1 MRPLFSRPYR
11 WNASVRYHFRTALL
25 FGVFVFVFLLI
36 FMPFGLHTVGGEL
49 AFMALGYAA
58 VCTGIMWLLNLGVP
72 RLAPSLFSES
82 SWNMGRQLLWTTAN
96 VGLVALGNALYTV
109 GMGLAP
115 LSVATVLNFTFFTMA
130 VGLFPIALSI
140 VLNENRLNREYSR
153 SSARMNKELE
163 AQVDDQP
170 LPPPSGATL
179 IIPAETKSDDLELD
193 GEALVF
199 IRSADNYIEVYHLV
213 RGQVE
218 RTVLRGSLKAVE
230 QRLASDLRFL
240 RCHKSHL
247 VDLRKVEHVSGNAQ
261 GLKLH
266 LRGVSE
272 PVPVSRLLTTVVR
285 DRISIRP

>member
-1 MRPLFSRPYR
+1 MRPLLSRPYR
-11 WNASVRYHFRTALL
+11 WNSSVRYHFRVALL

-36 FMPFGLHTVGGEL
+36 FMPFGLHSAGNRL
-49 AFMALGYAA
+49 AMLALGYAA

-72 RLAPSLFSES
+72 RIAPNWFRGP
-82 SWNMGRQLLWTTAN
+82 SWNVGRQLLWTTAN

-115 LSVATVLNFTFFTMA
+115 MSVATVLNFTFFTMA
-130 VGLFPIALSI
+130 VGLFPIALSV
-140 VLNENRLNREYSR
+140 VLNENRLNSEYTR

-163 AQVDDQP
+163 TQVEVEP
-170 LPPPSGATL
+170 LSPPAGSTL
-179 IIPAETKSDDLELD
+179 IIPAETRSDDLELD
-193 GEALVF
+193 GEALLL

-213 RGQVE
+213 REHVE

-230 QRLASDLRFL
+230 ERLAGDLRFL

-266 LRGVSE
+266 LKGVSE
-272 PVPVSRLLTTVVR
+272 PVPVSRQLTSVVR
-285 DRISIRP
+285 DRIAARP

>member
-11 WNASVRYHFRTALL
+11 WNASVRYHFRAALF
-25 FGVFVFVFLLI
+25 FGVFVFVFLLT
-36 FMPFGLHTVGGEL
+36 FMPFGLHTAGSRL
-49 AFMALGYAA
+49 AMMALGYGA

-72 RLAPSLFSES
+72 RLAPNWFRGS
-82 SWNMGRQLLWTTAN
+82 SWNVGRQLLWTTIN

-109 GMGLAP
+109 GLGLAP
-115 LSVATVLNFTFFTMA
+115 LSLATVLNFTFFTMA

-163 AQVDDQP
+163 AQIQVQP
-170 LPPPSGATL
+170 IPPPAGTTL
-179 IIPAETKSDDLELD
+179 IIPAEAKSDDLALD
-193 GEALVF
+193 GEALVL

-230 QRLASDLRFL
+230 ERLASDDRFL

-266 LRGVSE
+266 LRGVIE
-272 PVPVSRLLTTVVR
+272 PVPVSRQLTATVR
-285 DRISIRP
+285 DRIAARP